1 MMGKDMDEIERSLAQ
16 FIPRSAPPDLGRRV
30 VARALDSRMN
40 AAVTP
45 RMRAMAVLCFV
56 LTTVV
61 MTGDAL
67 FSKWQSGR
75 IGVLRGGP
83 GVSEPGGEEADLL
96 WAEVGGDLG
105 DLDKFRKEGLVFS
118 RLGSLGGSSRAY
130 LEARDLLKGTI
141 DHEDPES
148 YY

>member
-1 MMGKDMDEIERSLAQ
+1 MGKDMDEIERSLARLV
-16 FIPRSAPPDLGRRV
+16 PRSAPPDLGRRV
-30 VARALDSRMN
+30 VARALDSRKN

-45 RMRAMAVLCFV
+45 RLRAMAVVCFV

-83 GVSEPGGEEADLL
+83 GVSEPGGEEAD
-96 WAEVGGDLG
+96 AG
-105 DLDKFRKEGLVFS
+105 RKKPG
-118 RLGSLGGSSRAY
+118 
-130 LEARDLLKGTI
+130 
-141 DHEDPES
+141 
-148 YY
+148 